1 MKKIILFICV
11 SVLLLGL
18 VGCGKKDN
26 TADAKDSKNQTTQDS
41 KESNE
46 EQNKEETVASGYAFE
61 YNGVTMYV
69 NTDAEPVVNALGEP
83 LNYFEAESCAFKG
96 LDKTYTY
103 SGFEI
108 TTYPL
113 NGKDYIS
120 SIYLTDDSV
129 STPEGIYI
137 GSTVD
142 DMIAAYG
149 NDYTESSGSY
159 TYIKD
164 NSKLQFIASD
174 NEIISITYLAIVDGL
189 E

>member
-1 MKKIILFICV
+1 MKKTILFICI
-11 SVLLLGL
+11 SLLLLGL
-18 VGCGKKDN
+18 TGCGKKDN
-26 TADAKDSKNQTTQDS
+26 TVDVNDNQSQPVQDEKQAD
-41 KESNE
+41 ESQSQQE
-46 EQNKEETVASGYAFE
+46 KAPSGYAFE
-61 YNGVTMYV
+61 YNGVAIYM

-113 NGKDYIS
+113 DGKDYIS
-120 SIYLTDDSV
+120 SVYFMDDSV
-129 STPEGIYI
+129 STPEGIYL

-142 DMIAAYG
+142 EMIAAYG
-149 NDYTESSGSY
+149 DNYTESSGSY
-159 TYIKD
+159 TYVKD
-164 NSKLQFIASD
+164 DSKIQFIASEG
-174 NEIISITYLAIVDGL
+174 EIISITYLAIVEGL